1 MDVKYTS
8 KVSTVFDKPV
18 QQNPGGI
25 LASLF
30 RKLALKLG
38 YGNKLKALCRDAQIR
53 DRLYRIKQGRED
65 QIDEKLE
72 YRLLTTATDSK
83 MTFDKFT
90 TLVSH
95 LFNISEFK
103 FSISIKLKGSDT
115 WITVDQESVNMLS
128 PEDESDKQEGGIEN
142 VKQRSDR
149 ERFEKGV

>member
-30 RKLALKLG
+30 RKLTLKLG

-95 LFNISEFK
+95 LFNISKFK